1 MLQRWLHP
9 GTLPIG
15 LDVGSSGAKILQLR
29 RFRGSLSAIAA
40 ARASLPEP
48 IENPAESAHA
58 IAKAIA
64 RRLDTAGFSGRQ
76 CVVSID
82 DRLLRTRSVRFPVL
96 PDAETDKAVRV
107 DGAQRLGFD
116 TPNAEIGW
124 LRAGQVRQGDEMRE
138 EIILA
143 GASHTDVGNIAEALL
158 ENNIIP
164 IAVEPSFLALSR
176 AIGRFYRRQDDQRHM
191 RLVVDVGWATSTVLA
206 IRGSSVAFVKPLE
219 FGGRLLDEAAA
230 QRLNMDITSVVELR
244 RDRQRAGSEE
254 SAPPVDPRID
264 RAVFDA
270 VRPALTDLAHEIA
283 LCVRYLLVTF
293 RGDRPQEILLVGGE
307 AAEPRL
313 ADIVREATDIPTRV
327 ARPLEGVDVSQATF
341 AGANRR
347 GSLCQWAV
355 AAGLSLRA
363 DAPAPNNKSRSLL
376 ARASAAIP
384 RRKAA

>member
-1 MLQRWLHP
+1 MLQRWLQP

-29 RFRGSLSAIAA
+29 RFRGALSVVGA
-40 ARASLPEP
+40 ARTSLPEP
-48 IENPAESAHA
+48 IEDPDEYAAA
-58 IAKAIA
+58 ISKAIA
-64 RRLDTAGFSGRQ
+64 RRIDTAGFVGRH
-76 CVVSID
+76 CIVAIN
-82 DRLLRTRSVRFPVL
+82 DRLVRTRSVRLPVL
-96 PDAETDKAVRV
+96 SDSETDKAVRV

-116 TPNAEIGW
+116 SSDAEIGW

-143 GASHTDVGNIAEALL
+143 GASHADVGRIADALL
-158 ENNIIP
+158 AHNILP

-176 AIGRFYRRQDDQRHM
+176 AVGRFFRRQDDQRQM
-191 RLVVDVGWATSTVLA
+191 RLVVDVGWSTSTVLA
-206 IRGSSVAFVKPLE
+206 IRGASVAFVKPLD

-230 QRLNMDITSVVELR
+230 QRLNMDIASVAELR
-244 RDRQRAGSEE
+244 RDRQRSNIDDG
-254 SAPPVDPRID
+254 APPVEPRID

-270 VRPALTDLAHEIA
+270 VRPTLTDLAHEIA

-293 RGDRPQEILLVGGE
+293 RGDRPQEILLVGGD

-313 ADIVREATDIPTRV
+313 TDIIREATDIPTRI
-327 ARPLEGVDVSQATF
+327 ARPLEGVDLAHASF
-341 AGANRR
+341 AGADRR
-347 GSLCQWAV
+347 GALSQWAV

-363 DAPAPNNKSRSLL
+363 DAPSPKRGNATLL
-376 ARASAAIP
+376 QRATAALP